1 MDYFTAC
8 KRYSLTRYAWDTGT
22 DEGADCATL
31 KDAKNT
37 ARGYLRDGWETVC
50 CIDNKARRIVFV
62 VGDCADVYSWFA
74 ADYAGILRANA

>member
-22 DEGADCATL
+22 DEGADCA
-31 KDAKNT
+31 
-37 ARGYLRDGWETVC
+37 
-50 CIDNKARRIVFV
+50 
-62 VGDCADVYSWFA
+62 DVYSWFA